1 MDASQFRT
9 DFPEF
14 GDASIY
20 PDAQINLWLRAAT
33 NFVDPC
39 QWGDMANLAIEL
51 FTAHNLS
58 LWLANFKSASV
69 GGTPGGGTGNIS
81 QKRVADGSI
90 SYDNNPSTEKGAGQW
105 NLTTYGKLYI
115 NYAQMFGAGAIQ
127 L

>member
-20 PDAQINLWLRAAT
+20 PDAQVNIWLNAAKS
-33 NFVDPC
+33 FVDPC
-39 QWGDMANLAIEL
+39 RWGDMANLGIEL
-51 FTAHNLS
+51 FTAHNLV
-58 LWLANFKSASV
+58 LWLQNFKALANGRAGSGA
-69 GGTPGGGTGNIS
+69 TGNIS

-90 SYDNNPSTEKGAGQW
+90 SYDNTSGAEADGGQF
-105 NLTTYGKLYI
+105 NLTTYGKQFV
-115 NYAQMFGAGAIQ
+115 NYRDMFGAGAVQ